1 MVTFLERTN
10 MNDIA
15 ITVPS
20 SRPLS
25 YTKKEFTMTTSC
37 TKHKALIIKI
47 RTKKGSNKHYKVRQL
62 LTL

>member
-1 MVTFLERTN
+1 

-15 ITVPS
+15 ITVTS